1 MTFILILLL
10 VAAWDAY
17 GSVQWDEASAD
28 DKWESHIN
36 EAGGQEKPAA
46 PIAGMVGSGKY

>member
-17 GSVQWDEASAD
+17 GSVQWDEAAD
-28 DKWESHIN
+28 DKWENHIN
-36 EAGGQEKPAA
+36 EAGRKGKPEA
-46 PIAGMVGSGKY
+46 PIAGMIGSGKC